1 MSITP
6 AQLRDLAGRA
16 DALQAEA
23 RDLYAGVPAES
34 PERAH
39 LQAAHHAAEWL
50 KRAGEDLLRA
60 AGDLAQFR
68 ALRERE
74 CGFPWGVCPE
84 HGNTLSSA
92 ADESTCRVCSR
103 TWDYDRRGQKCR
115 EPVTWK
121 VTDQVGTETLM
132 CDGHV
137 LGARAAMHGATFMR
151 LDQDSRD
158 GEG

>member
-1 MSITP
+1 MNITP

-16 DALQAEA
+16 DALEAEA
-23 RDLYAGVPAES
+23 RALYAGLPADS

-60 AGDLAQFR
+60 AGDLAQYR
-68 ALRERE
+68 ALAEST
-74 CGFPWGVCPE
+74 CAFPWGVCPE
-84 HGNTLSSA
+84 HGNTLSA
-92 ADESTCRVCSR
+92 MANVSTCRVCRR
-103 TWDYDRRGQKCR
+103 TWNYDRRGQKCG

-121 VTDQVGTETLM
+121 VTDRVGTESLM

-137 LGARAAMHGATFMR
+137 LGARAAMQGAAFMR
-151 LDQDSRD
+151 LD
-158 GEG
+158 GGM